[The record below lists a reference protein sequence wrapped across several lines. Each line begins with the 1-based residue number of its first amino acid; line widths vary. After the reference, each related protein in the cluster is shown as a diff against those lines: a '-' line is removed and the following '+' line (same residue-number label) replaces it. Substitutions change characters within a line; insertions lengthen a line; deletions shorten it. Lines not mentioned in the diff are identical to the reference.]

1 MTTPSLTKR
10 APDVHALRAAR
21 NRNPKSADG
30 TERIDRP
37 YDLADTAYRVIL
49 GCCTQ
54 ERINSTNQSWP
65 FDAGQANNARPNK
78 GGEIMKNFT
87 YNDFRSLEKCP
98 TSPKYMQWES
108 AIWCT
113 AL

>member
-54 ERINSTNQSWP
+54 EESTQLTSRGRLMP
-65 FDAGQANNARPNK
+65 AK
-78 GGEIMKNFT
+78 
-87 YNDFRSLEKCP
+87 P
-98 TSPKYMQWES
+98 TTPVRTKEVKS
-108 AIWCT
+108 
-113 AL
+113 